1 MAYREFTD
9 PAGVVWRAWDTYPS
23 SASNVRSVYAA
34 GWLGFEST
42 TERRRLHP
50 VPEGWADAEDDAL
63 CAWLRAAVPVKARQ
77 TEEYLNQAR
86 GAGSPSAAPTD
97 PAATD
102 DDSAHAQTRTALMDA
117 TRAVVERARSVIRVV
132 SNTLGHPDDKNSGG

>member
-1 MAYREFTD
+1 MSYREFTD

-34 GWLGFEST
+34 GWLGFESS

-50 VPEGWADAEDDAL
+50 VPDGWADADDDTL
-63 CAWLRAAVPVKARQ
+63 CAWLRAALPVKARQ

-86 GAGSPSAAPTD
+86 GVASPSAAPDEAPITD
-97 PAATD
+97 E
-102 DDSAHAQTRTALMDA
+102 SESAQTRTALLDA

-132 SNTLGHPDDKNSGG
+132 SNTLGHPDDKGGG

>member
-50 VPEGWADAEDDAL
+50 VPDGWADAEDDAL
-63 CAWLRAAVPVKARQ
+63 CAWLGAAVPVKARQ
-77 TEEYLNQAR
+77 TEEYLNQVR
-86 GAGSPSAAPTD
+86 GAPSAAPAEPGT
-97 PAATD
+97 P
-102 DDSAHAQTRTALMDA
+102 DDSENAQTRTALMDA

-132 SNTLGHPDDKNSGG
+132 SNTLGHPDDKGG

>member
-9 PAGVVWRAWDTYPS
+9 QAGVVWRAWDTYPS

-42 TERRRLHP
+42 SERRRLHP
-50 VPEGWADAEDDAL
+50 VPDGWAEAEDDAL
-63 CAWLRAAVPVKARQ
+63 CAWLGAAVPVKARQ
-77 TEEYLNQAR
+77 TEEYLNQVR
-86 GAGSPSAAPTD
+86 GAPSPSAAQP
-97 PAATD
+97 PGTD
-102 DDSAHAQTRTALMDA
+102 DSENAQTRTALMDA

-132 SNTLGHPDDKNSGG
+132 SNTLGHPDDKGGG

>member
-34 GWLGFEST
+34 GWLGFESA

-50 VPEGWADAEDDAL
+50 VPDDWAEADDDAL

-77 TEEYLNQAR
+77 TEEYLNHVR
-86 GAGSPSAAPTD
+86 GGASPSEAPAELPTTD
-97 PAATD
+97 E
-102 DDSAHAQTRTALMDA
+102 SQNAQTRTALMDA

-132 SNTLGHPDDKNSGG
+132 SNTLGHPDDDKGGG

>member
-23 SASNVRSVYAA
+23 SASNVRSVYAS
-34 GWLGFEST
+34 GWLGFESP

-50 VPEGWADAEDDAL
+50 VPDGWAEAEDDTL

-86 GAGSPSAAPTD
+86 GGATPSEAPAEPPTTD
-97 PAATD
+97 E
-102 DDSAHAQTRTALMDA
+102 SQNAQTRTALMDA

-132 SNTLGHPDDKNSGG
+132 SNTLGHPDDDKGGG

>member
-9 PAGVVWRAWDTYPS
+9 AAGVVWRAWDTYPS

-34 GWLGFEST
+34 GWLGFESA

-50 VPEGWADAEDDAL
+50 VPDGWADAEDDAL
-63 CAWLRAAVPVKARQ
+63 CAWLHAAVPVKARQ
-77 TEEYLNQAR
+77 TEEYLNQVR
-86 GAGSPSAAPTD
+86 AAPTEEPPTEEP
-97 PAATD
+97 PAA
-102 DDSAHAQTRTALMDA
+102 DDSHAQSRTALLDA

-132 SNTLGHPDDKNSGG
+132 SNTLGHPDDKRGE

>member
-9 PAGVVWRAWDTYPS
+9 PAGVVWRVWDTYPS

-34 GWLGFEST
+34 GWLGFESS

-50 VPEGWADAEDDAL
+50 VPGGWADAEDDAL
-63 CAWLRAAVPVKARQ
+63 LAWLRAAVPVKARQ

-86 GAGSPSAAPTD
+86 GAAAAAPTE
-97 PAATD
+97 PPATD
-102 DDSAHAQTRTALMDA
+102 DSANAQTRTALMDA

-132 SNTLGHPDDKNSGG
+132 SNTLGHPDDKGGG